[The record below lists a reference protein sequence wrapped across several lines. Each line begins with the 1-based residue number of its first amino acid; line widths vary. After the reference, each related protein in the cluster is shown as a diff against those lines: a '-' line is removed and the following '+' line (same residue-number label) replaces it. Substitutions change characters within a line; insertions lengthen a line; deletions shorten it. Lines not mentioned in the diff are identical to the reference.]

1 MNSMLA
7 AAAAILLSG
16 ALIQTR
22 TQTQSV
28 QEGQPVCRGE
38 YSAIGK
44 DPSGASETRKLDEWR
59 MYAQPDGSYAV
70 DVEKAFSGSQA
81 RLTEHLVFANGL
93 KPTAF
98 NLTLIP
104 PPDRPDKPIEIH
116 CQYGQAVLNCQTS
129 DDDRVASAMLD
140 AKMPY
145 AFRGITE
152 PVIDMVWAAQT
163 TAVSADRS
171 LGNSTAVPLIT
182 IEDGETEG
190 RIRLKV
196 EETEQV
202 KYLGPE
208 NLEIMGKAVAADKF
222 QMTSTDQT
230 GSDYVWLSRSGL
242 LLQLSSSDSGNGTIV
257 LTSYEGLPL

>member
-1 MNSMLA
+1 MNRVLA
-7 AAAAILLSG
+7 VAAAILVWG
-16 ALIQTR
+16 PFVQTQ

-28 QEGQPVCRGE
+28 TEGQPVCRGE

-44 DPSGASETRKLDEWR
+44 DPSGVSKTRKLDGWR
-59 MYAQPDGSYAV
+59 MYAQPDGSYTV
-70 DVEKAFSGSQA
+70 DVEKTFPGSQA
-81 RLTEHLVFANGL
+81 RLTEHLVFAKGL

-98 NLTLIP
+98 NLTIIP
-104 PPDRPDKPIEIH
+104 PPDRPNKPMEIH
-116 CQYGQAVLNCQTS
+116 CQYGQSVLNCQTS
-129 DDDRVASAMLD
+129 DNGTLASATFD
-140 AKMPY
+140 TKMPY

-163 TAVSADRS
+163 VVAGADRS
-171 LGNSTAVPLIT
+171 PGNSTAVPLIT
-182 IEDGETEG
+182 IEDGETKG
-190 RIRLKV
+190 SVRLKV

-257 LTSYEGLPL
+257 LTSYEGPPL

>member
-1 MNSMLA
+1 MNRMLA
-7 AAAAILLSG
+7 VAAAILLSG
-16 ALIQTR
+16 ALIQT
-22 TQTQSV
+22 QTQSV
-28 QEGQPVCRGE
+28 PEGQPVCRGE

-44 DPSGASETRKLDEWR
+44 DPSGASKTRKLDEWR
-59 MYAQPDGSYAV
+59 MYAQPDGSYTV
-70 DVEKAFSGSQA
+70 DVEKAFPGSQA

-93 KPTAF
+93 RPTAF

-104 PPDRPDKPIEIH
+104 PLDRPNKPIEIH

-129 DDDRVASAMLD
+129 DNDGVASATLD

-145 AFRGITE
+145 TFWGFVD

-163 TAVSADRS
+163 VAAGAERS
-171 LGNSTAVPLIT
+171 LDNSTAVPLIT

-190 RIRLKV
+190 SIRLKV

-208 NLEIMGKAVAADKF
+208 NLEIVGKAVAADKF
-222 QMTSTDQT
+222 QMTSTNQS
-230 GSDYVWLSRSGL
+230 GSEYIWLSRSGL
-242 LLQLSSSDSGNGTIV
+242 LLQLSSSDSGSGTVV
-257 LTSYEGLPL
+257 LTSYEGPPL